1 MHAGHKRREG
11 DKITRALTTTEA
23 AGAGS
28 GVYIQ
33 NQLPGIIPTFLVT
46 IFRQAVA
53 TYANDVYK
61 IVFATVIYH
70 PSTIL
75 CSGELQLCF

>member
-11 DKITRALTTTEA
+11 DKITRALTKTA
-23 AGAGS
+23 ALNKAARAGS
-28 GVYIQ
+28 GVYIR

-53 TYANDVYK
+53 TYVNDFYK
-61 IVFATVIYH
+61 IVFATVLYH

-75 CSGELQLCF
+75 C